1 MVRTEFFDVTIAT
14 DDHNEDLV
22 SVESRQGI
30 VVVNNGSTSASYVE
44 VDETPIED
52 YGQDVLK
59 LDAGKE
65 AHDQGEPSEN
75 DGQRAV
81 HNNSRVHKKFHIL
94 NCSVSE
100 IDGDKVLVDVIDD
113 GDAQEAI
120 VATEYELLSC
130 RQR

>member
-1 MVRTEFFDVTIAT
+1 MVGTEFFDVTIAT
-14 DDHNEDLV
+14 DDFNVDLV

-30 VVVNNGSTSASYVE
+30 VVVSNGFTSASYVE

-75 DGQRAV
+75 DGQRGV
-81 HNNSRVHKKFHIL
+81 HNNNKVHIGGNKKFHKI
-94 NCSVSE
+94 
-100 IDGDKVLVDVIDD
+100 
-113 GDAQEAI
+113 
-120 VATEYELLSC
+120 
-130 RQR
+130 

>member
-1 MVRTEFFDVTIAT
+1 MVRMEFFDVAIAT

-30 VVVNNGSTSASYVE
+30 VVANNGSSSARYVE
-44 VDETPIED
+44 VDKTTNED

-59 LDAGKE
+59 LDADKE

-81 HNNSRVHKKFHIL
+81 HNNNRVHKVPYIKLF
-94 NCSVSE
+94 CTR
-100 IDGDKVLVDVIDD
+100 DWW
-113 GDAQEAI
+113 
-120 VATEYELLSC
+120 
-130 RQR
+130 R